1 MSAPEQT
8 DARTTLRYSRF
19 GGGYRREDVEAALEQ
34 LLGTVRSVE
43 ESLQQLKTRS
53 EELESE
59 LLKSEAELAAY
70 RERQQRFDDVVRR
83 AEQILEKAEA
93 DAPSGDGAGA

>member
-8 DARTTLRYSRF
+8 NARTRLRFSRF

-53 EELESE
+53 EELEGE
-59 LLKSEAELAAY
+59 LLKREAELAAY
-70 RERQQRFDDVVRR
+70 REREQRFDDVVRR

-93 DAPSGDGAGA
+93 DAPSGDGAEA